1 MAWSLPNE
9 LNGDEKKSEQVMRF
23 VTYGATPGLEQ
34 FPKGERFGRWRAIHR
49 ELMSEDAGYRKRI
62 DGAYK
67 NIIWVTLVFVPA
79 SVVLGRLGGSRLAL
93 KWSVGLTVALTVLYV
108 VHVALAAFRIQ
119 NLMNEGVGR
128 VLVQAPRPK
137 IQDPGK
143 NQTSNLKGW
152 G

>member
-1 MAWSLPNE
+1 MAM
-9 LNGDEKKSEQVMRF
+9 KKTIERVMRF

-62 DGAYK
+62 DGGYK
-67 NIIWVTLVFVPA
+67 GIIWVTAVFVPA

-93 KWSVGLTVALTVLYV
+93 KWSAGLMVALTALYV
-108 VHVALAAFRIQ
+108 VYVAVAAFRIQ

-128 VLVQAPRPK
+128 VLRANK
-137 IQDPGK
+137 F
-143 NQTSNLKGW
+143 
-152 G
+152 